1 MGRRGGGSLKPRR
14 FRSPSEQ
21 VGVVSSHVVDACESV
36 NGGAVRARVDTQVH
50 SAVAGSHF
58 DEM

>member
-1 MGRRGGGSLKPRR
+1 MGRCGGGSLKPRR

-50 SAVAGSHF
+50 SAVAGSQR
-58 DEM
+58 ET